1 MQKSAL
7 CSILFCSGSMVK
19 QKVARDLGLSIGDN
33 YFPPSCIFPL
43 CAGASDALYLT
54 YQQDDD
60 DLLAA
65 FIEISE
71 DRDDMGDVVEAM
83 RAEVAAN

>member
-1 MQKSAL
+1 MVPELSAEEY
-7 CSILFCSGSMVK
+7 
-19 QKVARDLGLSIGDN
+19 DLID
-33 YFPPSCIFPL
+33 
-43 CAGASDALYLT
+43 GAN
-54 YQQDDD
+54 DDD